1 MARKDLAPSFSENH
15 CGLLLYC
22 MLGLDGWAFFIL
34 LLTIIFFWQ
43 WIVVTTV
50 GSSEIM
56 AHFCLIFFGL
66 YWGYFVEDKRIEERS
81 ESRDGGYDR

>member
-50 GSSEIM
+50 GSSETATKCLRTTEIFKIDTELFPVRV
-56 AHFCLIFFGL
+56 HFLVRLLL
-66 YWGYFVEDKRIEERS
+66 YFCD
-81 ESRDGGYDR
+81 